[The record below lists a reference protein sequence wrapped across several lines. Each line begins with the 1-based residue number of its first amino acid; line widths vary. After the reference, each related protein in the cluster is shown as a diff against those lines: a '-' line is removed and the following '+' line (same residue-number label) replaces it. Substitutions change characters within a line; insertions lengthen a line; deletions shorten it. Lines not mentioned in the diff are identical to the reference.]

1 VCACDDRPQ
10 CGVLDTRL
18 AAPSRRNYHRHG
30 EPEPENRMRL
40 IDRADTSPGEADA
53 AAGGTARTWREVVGS
68 TAARRRGDLVD
79 PHRRGA
85 LNRRLLVLL
94 VIARLTMVGTGIAA
108 LLLWGGPIGEFPLL
122 RVSLVLLAVGGLN
135 YFVQSILKRSAPPSE
150 HAFLLQ
156 LLGDL
161 ALLSYAI
168 HEIGGVDNP
177 FLMFYLVPLTL
188 AAYAL
193 SWRPMLVFASVTAAC
208 VLVYH
213 RVHADAPPL
222 DAGVH
227 QAGELILMGI
237 VTYFAFAVARLSR
250 AHERAVARAR
260 EDALAALGAEARGTV
275 AASAADMLG
284 SPLATISVLIQ
295 ELRQG
300 RLPPVDS
307 GAALGVLEQQ
317 VQACK
322 DSLSALLASV
332 GQVRGERGTR
342 RGVDAMLFA
351 VARECELLNPRVSIL
366 FEPIAPAP
374 PQIAEDRSLFDAF
387 ALMFKHCARTSPH
400 NVFVALRWD
409 AEFVTV
415 DLSGA
420 QRPPRAAGAAAHSL
434 RGHPDS
440 GSLSL
445 VASLLAR
452 FGATLAQL
460 GDERESS
467 LQVQLP
473 MAALGATQ
481 TLEAAPRGAAEPVQ

>member
-1 VCACDDRPQ
+1 
-10 CGVLDTRL
+10 
-18 AAPSRRNYHRHG
+18 
-30 EPEPENRMRL
+30 MRL
-40 IDRADTSPGEADA
+40 IDRVDTSPGEADA
-53 AAGGTARTWREVVGS
+53 AAGGGARSWREVVGS

-79 PHRRGA
+79 PHRQGA

-94 VIARLTMVGTGIAA
+94 VIARLTMAGTGIAA
-108 LLLWGGPIGEFPLL
+108 LLIWGGPIGEFPLL
-122 RVSLVLLAVGGLN
+122 PVSLLLLAVGGLN
-135 YFVQSILKRSAPPSE
+135 YFLQSTLKRSAPPSE
-150 HAFLLQ
+150 NAFLVQ

-168 HEIGGVDNP
+168 HATGGVGNH

-193 SWRPMLVFASVTAAC
+193 SWRRMLVFASVTAAC
-208 VLVYH
+208 VLLFY
-213 RVHADAPPL
+213 RVHADAVPF
-222 DAGVH
+222 DAGVR
-227 QAGELILMGI
+227 QTSELILMGI
-237 VTYFAFAVARLSR
+237 VTYFAAAVARLSR

-260 EDALAALGAEARGTV
+260 EDALTARSAEARGTV
-275 AASAADMLG
+275 AATAADMLG

-300 RLPPVDS
+300 RLPASDR
-307 GAALGVLEQQ
+307 GAALAVLEQQ

-332 GQVRGERGTR
+332 GQVRGEGGTR
-342 RGVDAMLFA
+342 RAVDALLFA
-351 VARECELLNPRVSIL
+351 VARECELLNPRVSVL

-374 PQIAEDRSLFDAF
+374 PQIVEERSLFDAF
-387 ALMFKHCARTSPH
+387 ALMFKHCARTPPH
-400 NVFVALRWD
+400 HVLVALRWD
-409 AEFVTV
+409 SEFVTI

-420 QRPPRAAGAAAHSL
+420 QRPPRAAGEAVHL
-434 RGHPDS
+434 LPGHPDS

-445 VASLLAR
+445 AASLLAR
-452 FGATLAQL
+452 FGATLSQL

-473 MAALGATQ
+473 IATVGASQQSGARTQ
-481 TLEAAPRGAAEPVQ
+481 STAEPVP